1 MNYLL
6 DTCLIS
12 ELAKSKPDEKV
23 VEWVLSEN
31 ETNFYVSVLT
41 FGELHK
47 GVEKLSDSKKKE
59 ELRIWIEDELQ
70 KRFQNRVIGID
81 MRVSILWGRIQCF
94 AEKEGKPMPAI
105 DSLIAAT
112 GIAYDLTVV
121 TRNVTDM
128 EQSGVKLLNPW
139 LENPENTGVGR
150 PFNHRP

>member
-23 VEWVLSEN
+23 VDWVLGEN
-31 ETNFYVSVLT
+31 ESSFYISVLT

-47 GVEKLSDSKKKE
+47 GVEKLPESKKKE
-59 ELRIWIEDELQ
+59 KLRIWIEEEL
-70 KRFQNRVIGID
+70 KNRFQNRIISID
-81 MRVSILWGRIQCF
+81 MRVSILWGKIQCL
-94 AEKEGKPMPAI
+94 AEKSGNPMPAI

-112 GIAYDLTVV
+112 GMAYDLTVV
-121 TRNVTDM
+121 TRNVADM

-139 LENPENTGVGR
+139 VK
-150 PFNHRP
+150 

>member
-12 ELAKSKPDEKV
+12 ELAKSKPDQRV
-23 VEWVLSEN
+23 VDWILSEN
-31 ETNFYVSVLT
+31 ETNFYISVLT

-47 GVEKLSDSKKKE
+47 GVEKLPESKKKE
-59 ELRIWIEDELQ
+59 ELRIWIADEL
-70 KRFQNRVIGID
+70 KNRFQNRVIGID
-81 MRVSILWGRIQCF
+81 MRVSILWGKIQCF
-94 AEKEGKPMPAI
+94 AEKNGKSMPVI

-128 EQSGVKLLNPW
+128 EQSGVKLFNPW
-139 LENPENTGVGR
+139 SE
-150 PFNHRP
+150 

>member
-23 VEWVLSEN
+23 VDWVLSEN

-47 GVEKLSDSKKKE
+47 GVEKLPESKKKE
-59 ELRIWIEDELQ
+59 ELQVWIEDEL
-70 KRFQNRVIGID
+70 KNRFQNRIIGID
-81 MRVSILWGRIQCF
+81 MRVSILWGKIQCL
-94 AEKEGKPMPAI
+94 AGKNGKPMPAI

-112 GIAYDLTVV
+112 GIAYKLTVV

-139 LENPENTGVGR
+139 LE
-150 PFNHRP
+150 

>member
-12 ELAKSKPDEKV
+12 ELAKPKPDEKV
-23 VEWVLSEN
+23 VHWVLSQN

-47 GVEKLSDSKKKE
+47 GVEKLPESKKKKA
-59 ELRIWIEDELQ
+59 LRIWIEDEL
-70 KRFQNRVIGID
+70 KNRFQNRVIGID
-81 MRVSILWGRIQCF
+81 MRVSILWGRIQYL
-94 AEKEGKPMPAI
+94 AEKKGNPMPAI

-112 GIAYDLTVV
+112 GIAYNLTIV
-121 TRNVTDM
+121 TRNIVDM

-139 LENPENTGVGR
+139 S
-150 PFNHRP
+150 

>member
-23 VEWVLSEN
+23 VDWVLSEN
-31 ETNFYVSVLT
+31 ETGFYVSVLT

-47 GVEKLSDSKKKE
+47 GIEKLPESKKKE
-59 ELRIWIEDELQ
+59 ELRSWIEDEL
-70 KRFQNRVIGID
+70 KNRFQNRIIAID
-81 MRVSILWGRIQCF
+81 MRVSILWGKIQCI
-94 AEKEGKPMPAI
+94 AEKKGKPMPAI

-112 GIAYDLTVV
+112 ALAHDLTVV
-121 TRNVTDM
+121 TRNVSDM

-139 LENPENTGVGR
+139 VN
-150 PFNHRP
+150 

>member
-6 DTCLIS
+6 DTCLIA
-12 ELAKSKPDEKV
+12 ELAKSKPDKKV
-23 VEWVLSEN
+23 VDWVLSEN
-31 ETNFYVSVLT
+31 ETSFYISVLT

-47 GVEKLSDSKKKE
+47 GVEKLPESEKKE
-59 ELRIWIEDELQ
+59 ELRIWIENEL
-70 KRFQNRVIGID
+70 KNRFQNRIIRID
-81 MRVSILWGRIQCF
+81 MRVSILWGKIQRF
-94 AEKEGKPMPAI
+94 AEKNGKPMPAI

-139 LENPENTGVGR
+139 L
-150 PFNHRP
+150 H

>member
-12 ELAKSKPDEKV
+12 ELAKTAPHKKV
-23 VEWVLSEN
+23 VDWVLSEN
-31 ETNFYVSVLT
+31 ETSFYLSVLT

-47 GVEKLSDSKKKE
+47 GVEKLPESIKKDA
-59 ELRIWIEDELQ
+59 LRVWIEDELK

-81 MRVSILWGRIQCF
+81 MRVSVIWGKIQCA
-94 AEKEGKPMPAI
+94 AEKKGKPMPAV

-112 GIAYDLTVV
+112 GIAHDLTIV

-139 LENPENTGVGR
+139 SN
-150 PFNHRP
+150 

>member
-23 VEWVLSEN
+23 VDWVLSEN
-31 ETNFYVSVLT
+31 ETSFYVSVLT

-47 GVEKLSDSKKKE
+47 GVEKLPDSKKKE
-59 ELRIWIEDELQ
+59 ELQVWIEDEL
-70 KRFQNRVIGID
+70 KNRFQNRIIGID
-81 MRVSILWGRIQCF
+81 MRVSILWGKIQCF
-94 AEKEGKPMPAI
+94 AEKKGKPMPAI

-112 GIAYDLTVV
+112 GIAYELTVV

-139 LENPENTGVGR
+139 LE
-150 PFNHRP
+150 

>member
-23 VEWVLSEN
+23 VDWVLSEN
-31 ETNFYVSVLT
+31 ETSFYVSVLT

-47 GVEKLSDSKKKE
+47 GVEKLPESKKKE
-59 ELRIWIEDELQ
+59 ELQVWIEDEL
-70 KRFQNRVIGID
+70 KNRFQNRIIGID
-81 MRVSILWGRIQCF
+81 MRVSILWGKIQCF
-94 AEKEGKPMPAI
+94 AEKKGKPMPAI

-112 GIAYDLTVV
+112 GIAYELTIV

-139 LENPENTGVGR
+139 LE
-150 PFNHRP
+150 

>member
-31 ETNFYVSVLT
+31 ETSFFVSVLT

-47 GVEKLSDSKKKE
+47 GVEKLPESEKKE
-59 ELRIWIEDELQ
+59 ELRSWIEDEL
-70 KRFQNRVIGID
+70 KNRFQNRIIGID
-81 MRVSILWGRIQCF
+81 MRVSILWGKIQCF
-94 AEKEGKPMPAI
+94 ADKKGKPMPAI

-121 TRNVTDM
+121 TRNVSDM

-139 LENPENTGVGR
+139 MR
-150 PFNHRP
+150 